1 MEAKRVFSTSL
12 WVHCSPCSDLPW
24 ELGRHLL
31 LQLRGG
37 KFAVKLLKVLE
48 CLMGNS
54 AILTLSGLRREE
66 FLESEFPFGCKKS
79 AFLPTSE
86 LLCVLKSMVPSYCIL
101 PIAS

>member
-1 MEAKRVFSTSL
+1 
-12 WVHCSPCSDLPW
+12 
-24 ELGRHLL
+24 
-31 LQLRGG
+31 
-37 KFAVKLLKVLE
+37 
-48 CLMGNS
+48 MGNS
-54 AILTLSGLRREE
+54 AVLTLSGLRREE